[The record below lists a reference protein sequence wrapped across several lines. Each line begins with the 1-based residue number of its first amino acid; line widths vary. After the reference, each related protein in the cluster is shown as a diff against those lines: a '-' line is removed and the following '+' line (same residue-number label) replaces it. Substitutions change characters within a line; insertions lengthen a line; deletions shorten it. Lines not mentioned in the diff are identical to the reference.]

1 MMAKS
6 AEHPDDGDF
15 VVREEQRD
23 GTLPYPLHTAP
34 GPDTLLVRS
43 GEEAVTQ
50 AMGLAK
56 VERVRAWLTDE
67 GDDFVLLE
75 DFRMEPV

>member
-23 GTLPYPLHTAP
+23 GTLLYLLHTAP

-43 GEEAVTQ
+43 GKGAVAQ
-50 AMGLAK
+50 AMRLAK
-56 VERVRAWLTDE
+56 VGRVRAGW
-67 GDDFVLLE
+67 G
-75 DFRMEPV
+75 